1 MKLLNDKRVGWVVV
15 ALTGAALLMTITTI
29 AMSSGNRALQR
40 DAALRQQEVNQALQ
54 LAPLN
59 TQLIQALAVMSVQR
73 NDQQI
78 AKILA
83 DNGITVQLNPPPAT
97 AAPTPAVPALPNLS
111 QPGILPSVPAR

>member
-1 MKLLNDKRVGWVVV
+1 MTRPNDTIVGWAVV
-15 ALTGAALLMTITTI
+15 ALAGTALVTTVTTI
-29 AMSSGNRALQR
+29 FMSSGNRALQR
-40 DAALRQQEVNQALQ
+40 DVAQRQQEVNQALQ

-83 DNGITVQLNPPPAT
+83 DNGITVQLNQPPAT
-97 AAPTPAVPALPNLS
+97 AAPAPVLPNLS
-111 QPGILPSVPAR
+111 QPGIPSSAPAR

>member
-1 MKLLNDKRVGWVVV
+1 MMRLNDTLVGWVVV
-15 ALTGAALLMTITTI
+15 ALTGTALLMTITTVV
-29 AMSSGNRALQR
+29 MSNGNRALQR
-40 DAALRQQEVNQALQ
+40 DVAQRQQEVNQALQ

-83 DNGITVQLNPPPAT
+83 DNGITVQLNQPPGAT
-97 AAPTPAVPALPNLS
+97 PTPTPALPALS
-111 QPGILPSVPAR
+111 QPGITPNAPAR